1 MPRGVYKYILMIV
14 PDKAHGGIRMSANI
28 KILIVDDDVYIGD
41 MVAAALNKGHSAGYQ
56 GFFACDGQAG
66 AYFNAFYNLEFAG
79 ALPFEGLQ

>member
-1 MPRGVYKYILMIV
+1 
-14 PDKAHGGIRMSANI
+14 MSANI